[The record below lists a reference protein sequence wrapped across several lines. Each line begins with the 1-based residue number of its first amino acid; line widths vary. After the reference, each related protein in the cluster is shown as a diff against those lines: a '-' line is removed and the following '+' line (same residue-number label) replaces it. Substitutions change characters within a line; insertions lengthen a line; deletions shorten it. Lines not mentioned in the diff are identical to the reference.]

1 MEKAF
6 IDGYR
11 IIRQR
16 ECPFLRSRKKI
27 EHNRKKRLLTIG

>member
-11 IIRQR
+11 IVRQR
-16 ECPFLRSRKKI
+16 ECPLLRNKKI
-27 EHNRKKRLLTIG
+27 EHNRKRLLTIG